1 MSLLRTAKAEVL
13 SPGFFVNSA
22 LFSLVYALLFVFI
35 SNHKLFTYSIDHYG
49 IYTTYKL
56 LLNGV
61 LGLPNSLSRL
71 DLVFFVITSILVGLN
86 FALIIKTLD
95 RLKGQKISK
104 NDAVKGW
111 ERIKSIM
118 DGTIISGERI
128 KLLESIVDNH
138 KPTDLDS
145 DTFIDCILNLQ
156 IIVNQN
162 GSVWY
167 EVNPIIEKT
176 VKIYAN
182 K

>member
-95 RLKGQKISK
+95 RLKGQKIRLSVGGG
-104 NDAVKGW
+104 AVLALVATGCSACGLSIISLFGLSAATFAFLPFKGV
-111 ERIKSIM
+111 EFNLAAVVILLFTFLYTLQKFDYVCQIKS
-118 DGTIISGERI
+118 
-128 KLLESIVDNH
+128 
-138 KPTDLDS
+138 
-145 DTFIDCILNLQ
+145 
-156 IIVNQN
+156 
-162 GSVWY
+162 
-167 EVNPIIEKT
+167 
-176 VKIYAN
+176 
-182 K
+182 

>member
-71 DLVFFVITSILVGLN
+71 DLVFFV
-86 FALIIKTLD
+86 
-95 RLKGQKISK
+95 
-104 NDAVKGW
+104 
-111 ERIKSIM
+111 
-118 DGTIISGERI
+118 
-128 KLLESIVDNH
+128 
-138 KPTDLDS
+138 
-145 DTFIDCILNLQ
+145 
-156 IIVNQN
+156 
-162 GSVWY
+162 
-167 EVNPIIEKT
+167 
-176 VKIYAN
+176 
-182 K
+182 

>member
-95 RLKGQKISK
+95 RLKGQKIRLSVGGG
-104 NDAVKGW
+104 AVLALVWKKGYCQPNNNNP
-111 ERIKSIM
+111 ENKRYAFEKRIS
-118 DGTIISGERI
+118 
-128 KLLESIVDNH
+128 LLLFTMNFR
-138 KPTDLDS
+138 K
-145 DTFIDCILNLQ
+145 
-156 IIVNQN
+156 
-162 GSVWY
+162 
-167 EVNPIIEKT
+167 
-176 VKIYAN
+176 
-182 K
+182 

>member
-95 RLKGQKISK
+95 RLKGQKIRLSVGGG
-104 NDAVKGW
+104 AVLALVATGCSVFGLSAATFAFLPFKGV
-111 ERIKSIM
+111 EFNLAAVVILLFTFLYTLQKFDYVCQIKS
-118 DGTIISGERI
+118 
-128 KLLESIVDNH
+128 
-138 KPTDLDS
+138 
-145 DTFIDCILNLQ
+145 
-156 IIVNQN
+156 
-162 GSVWY
+162 
-167 EVNPIIEKT
+167 
-176 VKIYAN
+176 
-182 K
+182 